1 MMPLDANP
9 HMAPGPAVRR
19 SLGQVCF
26 SGTVSGGRRQTSPGV
41 NLPCLFSDFLSHT
54 HTHTCLSALAN
65 PSKSQ
70 QIKYVDL
77 IAR

>member
-54 HTHTCLSALAN
+54 HTDTHMPERFS
-65 PSKSQ
+65 
-70 QIKYVDL
+70 
-77 IAR
+77 